1 MVIVWEQRK
10 IKFFFFFI
18 IIIMFFAKEKWGES
32 ELLCSVSCGPWPQLD
47 KVGQP
52 KKWLQELKL
61 KANVKS
67 YFYV

>member
-1 MVIVWEQRK
+1 MMGECK
-10 IKFFFFFI
+10 
-18 IIIMFFAKEKWGES
+18 KERETES
-32 ELLCSVSCGPWPQLD
+32 ERESVSCSVGHDRQLD